1 MITLIAFFVT
11 LGVLITFH
19 ELGHYLVARWCGVE
33 VQRFSIGFGKILL
46 TRTDKHGTEW
56 ALSAIPLGG
65 YVKMLEQADALA
77 DGFANKAFNS
87 KPVASRFAIVAAG
100 PLFNLALA
108 VLLYACLN
116 IVGQSEPVPILS
128 MPKSGS
134 PAAVAGL
141 QSGDQITA
149 VDNVATQSWPQVRYQ
164 LLRKVT
170 EGGAAE
176 ITIDRHGQTLTKS
189 LTFESP
195 TDLSKTDPLRLA
207 GLRLGGTVPIVNG
220 VVAASVADQA
230 GLRKGDLILAVN
242 DLKNPDVI
250 ALIDYIQSKGN
261 QSITLKIER
270 DNRVLTI
277 DLTPRE
283 ESLQDGSKVGRIGV
297 QLGGDPQMVEVRYGL
312 FESLWRAMERTADT
326 SVYSLQMM
334 WKMVTGEVSWRNI
347 SGPVTIA
354 DYAGQTAKIGLS
366 AYIGFL
372 ALVSIS
378 LGILNLLPIPM
389 LDGGHLLYYLIE
401 VAKGSPLADKW
412 QQVAQKIG
420 MGVLACLM
428 IIALF
433 NDFARLFT

>member
-1 MITLIAFFVT
+1 
-11 LGVLITFH
+11 
-19 ELGHYLVARWCGVE
+19 
-33 VQRFSIGFGKILL
+33 
-46 TRTDKHGTEW
+46 
-56 ALSAIPLGG
+56 
-65 YVKMLEQADALA
+65 
-77 DGFANKAFNS
+77 
-87 KPVASRFAIVAAG
+87 
-100 PLFNLALA
+100 
-108 VLLYACLN
+108 
-116 IVGQSEPVPILS
+116 
-128 MPKSGS
+128 
-134 PAAVAGL
+134 
-141 QSGDQITA
+141 
-149 VDNVATQSWPQVRYQ
+149 
-164 LLRKVT
+164 
-170 EGGAAE
+170 
-176 ITIDRHGQTLTKS
+176 
-189 LTFESP
+189 
-195 TDLSKTDPLRLA
+195 
-207 GLRLGGTVPIVNG
+207 
-220 VVAASVADQA
+220 
-230 GLRKGDLILAVN
+230 
-242 DLKNPDVI
+242 
-250 ALIDYIQSKGN
+250 
-261 QSITLKIER
+261 
-270 DNRVLTI
+270 
-277 DLTPRE
+277 
-283 ESLQDGSKVGRIGV
+283 V